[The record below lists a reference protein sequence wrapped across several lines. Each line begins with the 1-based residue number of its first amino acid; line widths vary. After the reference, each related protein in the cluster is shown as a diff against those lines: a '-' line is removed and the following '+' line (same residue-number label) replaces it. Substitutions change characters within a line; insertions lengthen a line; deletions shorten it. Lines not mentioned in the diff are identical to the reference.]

1 MIGVDIDLQD
11 TEVGDIVAVF
21 STGAYNYSMA
31 SNYNMN
37 AIPPTV
43 MVKDGRADY
52 IIKPQSYEDLLRL
65 NAVPEW
71 IKD

>member
-1 MIGVDIDLQD
+1 
-11 TEVGDIVAVF
+11 
-21 STGAYNYSMA
+21 MA

-52 IIKPQSYEDLLRL
+52 IIKPQSYEDLLRF